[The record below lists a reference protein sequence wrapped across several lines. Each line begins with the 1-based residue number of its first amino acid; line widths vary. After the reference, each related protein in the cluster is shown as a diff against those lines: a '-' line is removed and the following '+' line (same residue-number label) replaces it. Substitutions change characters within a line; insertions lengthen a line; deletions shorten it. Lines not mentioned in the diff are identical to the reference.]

1 MNLSRMLAAAVLGSL
16 VVLQAPAALAASTL
30 KIAFLAPPGSK
41 WDQTFKRISDEVSDK
56 TSGEIRIRFIGGGVM
71 GDEPDVVRKMRR
83 GQLQGAALTGMGLG
97 LIEPQVR
104 VLELPMLYDSDADVD
119 RVTAKVEDQLGARLG
134 EKDHVLLGWAEVGP
148 VYVFTNKPIRRL
160 ADFKGTRMW
169 MWENDRLAEAIFK
182 ELGLQPTPLAITSVL
197 TSLQTG
203 MVDGVYNSPQGLVAL
218 QWNSKVRY
226 ALDFR
231 LTQSVGALVVTRKA
245 WDGLSA
251 DQQRVLRE
259 ASRRHCETLV
269 REGREDNRRALEA
282 LKRQGVQLT
291 SLPAED
297 RKRVRQAADR
307 VADELVGS
315 LYPADLLRKVRQA
328 AGR

>member
-1 MNLSRMLAAAVLGSL
+1 MM
-16 VVLQAPAALAASTL
+16 LQAPAALAARTL

-41 WDQTFKRISDEVSDK
+41 WDQSFKRISDEVSRK
-56 TSGEIRIRFIGGGVM
+56 TGGDIRMRFIGGGVM

-97 LIEPQVR
+97 QIEPQVR
-104 VLELPMLYDSDADVD
+104 VLELPLLYDSDADVD
-119 RVTAKVEDQLGARLG
+119 RVTARVEATLATRL
-134 EKDHVLLGWAEVGP
+134 EAKDHVLLGWAEVGP
-148 VYVFTNKPIRRL
+148 VHVFTNKPIRKL

-169 MWENDRLAEAIFK
+169 MWENDRLAGAIFS
-182 ELGLQPTPLAITSVL
+182 ELGLQPTPLPITSVL

-203 MVDGVYNSPQGLVAL
+203 MVDGVYNSPQGLIAL
-218 QWNSKVRY
+218 QWNSRVRY

-245 WDGLSA
+245 WNALTP
-251 DQQRVLRE
+251 DQQRIVRE
-259 ASRRHCETLV
+259 ASRRNCEQLV
-269 REGREDNRRALEA
+269 REGREDNRKALEA

-291 SLPAED
+291 TLSGED
-297 RKRVRQAADR
+297 RKRVRQAADK
-307 VADELVGS
+307 VADGLVGE
-315 LYPADLLRKVRQA
+315 LFPADLLRQVRQA